1 MKKQIFKGDVLTR
14 TKVVNR
20 IVKTFLLSTD
30 ADRYDW
36 YLDAHNYAKYLARTF
51 NVSLIV
57 ASGVIAALS
66 PVKQWEQNKKVAH
79 TFIKSGGTSG
89 GHMKQF
95 LDKAGL
101 ILQLAESEED
111 VVRILNGRKIVAF
124 FLNILHPNDP
134 SRVTIDRHALTIA
147 TGIIC
152 TDEFYSGMTKSQYD
166 FFVGCYQKAAEKLN
180 VSALLV
186 QSATWVYYRNNKK
199 DWR

>member
-1 MKKQIFKGDVLTR
+1 MTKQVFKGEIHTR

-20 IVKTFLLSTD
+20 IVKTFLMASD
-30 ADRYDW
+30 SDRYDW
-36 YLDAHNYAKYLARTF
+36 YLDAHNYAKYLASTF
-51 NVSLIV
+51 GVSVIV

-66 PVKQWEQNKKVAH
+66 PVKQWEQNKKVAY

-89 GHMKQF
+89 GHIKQF
-95 LDKAGL
+95 LEKARL
-101 ILQLAESEED
+101 ILQMAETEED
-111 VVRILNGRKIVAF
+111 VVTILSGRKIVSF

-134 SRVTIDRHALTIA
+134 SRVTIDRHALTVA
-147 TGIIC
+147 TGIVC
-152 TDEFYSGMTKSQYD
+152 TDEFYRGMTKSQYD
-166 FFVGCYQKAAEKLN
+166 FFVHCYQVAASKLK